1 MHIKSTEG
9 TNILVDGGGRRDFD
23 IGKKVL
29 KPYLLKNGVKKI
41 DVAFVTHKDMD
52 HYKGIKELKAAGMVD
67 KIITNDDVFDPGT
80 LLINE
85 RDLKIKS
92 FCIVA

>member
-1 MHIKSTEG
+1 
-9 TNILVDGGGRRDFD
+9 
-23 IGKKVL
+23 
-29 KPYLLKNGVKKI
+29 
-41 DVAFVTHKDMD
+41 MD

-85 RDLKIKS
+85 RDLKITAIAPVVDS
-92 FCIVA
+92 NDENESCLVLRIDINGVSL